1 MEDSKHV
8 IDDFKI
14 TDLIPHRPPFL
25 WVDSMLEYESS
36 TLITEKKIPADL
48 DVFQGHYPNHPIL
61 PGVLLCEA
69 LFQTGALLIA
79 LLQKESDQAPD
90 GVPVI
95 TRVEGVKFKRPV
107 YPGDTIRMK
116 VSLKENLGGAWFLK
130 GTLRVDDKVAVQ
142 TNFACTLAQIA

>member
-1 MEDSKHV
+1 MIPSEKV
-8 IDDFKI
+8 

-25 WVDSMLEYESS
+25 WVDSILDFEDNS
-36 TLITEKKIPADL
+36 LRTEKLIAEDL
-48 DVFQGHYPNHPIL
+48 DVFKGHYPDNPIL

-79 LLQKESDQAPD
+79 LLLKNSQQPHT

-107 YPGDTIRMK
+107 RPGDAIEMTVK
-116 VSLKENLGGAWFLK
+116 LKETLGGAWFLK
-130 GTLRVDDKVAVQ
+130 GTLRVSGKVAVQ
-142 TNFACTLAQIA
+142 ANFACTLADIS